1 MLKQLIG
8 RVVALAG
15 GFTLLAIASG
25 TAMAQTEQER
35 LVSDADRTLSNF
47 VNDPQMTWLHDNFG
61 RAKGV
66 LIAPKIVKA
75 GFILGGSGGRAVLIA
90 RDPKGRWVGPA
101 FYTLATA
108 SVGFQAGVSVSEA
121 VTLVMTD
128 KGMRSLLATSV
139 KIGGD
144 VSIAAGPIGA
154 GAKADVVTDLVTFS
168 RAKGI
173 YGGINLDGSALTVS
187 DEWNQAYYKKPV
199 QPSDILVSAGAHNK
213 QADKL
218 LADTA
223 RATARK

>member
-1 MLKQLIG
+1 TMLKQLIG

-108 SVGFQAGVSVSEA
+108 SVGFQAGVSV
-121 VTLVMTD
+121 
-128 KGMRSLLATSV
+128 
-139 KIGGD
+139 
-144 VSIAAGPIGA
+144 
-154 GAKADVVTDLVTFS
+154 
-168 RAKGI
+168 
-173 YGGINLDGSALTVS
+173 
-187 DEWNQAYYKKPV
+187 
-199 QPSDILVSAGAHNK
+199 
-213 QADKL
+213 
-218 LADTA
+218 
-223 RATARK
+223 

>member
-108 SVGFQAGVSVSEA
+108 SVGFQAGVSVSED

-199 QPSDILVSAGAHNK
+199 QPSDTLVSAGAHNK